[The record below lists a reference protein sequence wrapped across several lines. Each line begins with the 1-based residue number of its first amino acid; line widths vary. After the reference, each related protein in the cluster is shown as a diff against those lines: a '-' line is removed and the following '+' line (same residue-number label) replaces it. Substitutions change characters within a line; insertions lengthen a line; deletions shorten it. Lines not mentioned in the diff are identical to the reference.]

1 LCDYITC
8 QKFPPIKKN
17 FPCPYYK
24 AFMVVIKVQDAG
36 WLVTLRHF
44 YPSLIFLRKGRTSQS
59 VPTYGDNEA
68 VIHQMAVPVPSI
80 SCCVLN
86 HHNLFYQMQSVLAF
100 NWDMC
105 CHLALCLRLLP
116 FHSFGRV
123 LLEKGRKLMGEN
135 SSHIFN
141 SRCGHACLSNVITPT
156 QNTV

>member
-1 LCDYITC
+1 
-8 QKFPPIKKN
+8 
-17 FPCPYYK
+17 
-24 AFMVVIKVQDAG
+24 
-36 WLVTLRHF
+36 
-44 YPSLIFLRKGRTSQS
+44 
-59 VPTYGDNEA
+59 
-68 VIHQMAVPVPSI
+68 MAVPVPSI

-86 HHNLFYQMQSVLAF
+86 HHNLFYQMQSALVF

-156 QNTV
+156 QKTVWLVVKNSAQTTLRFSLICFRDASSYPSPRIFDQCLTLAKPLFFTLVSITTAKCFVVQAQTQK